1 MSTSDTNPGVSQHN
15 RDMLEDLQPR
25 EVLERQD
32 DPVLLHVDEQ
42 VAT

>member
-1 MSTSDTNPGVSQHN
+1 MSTSHTNPGVSQHD
-15 RDMLEDLQPR
+15 RDMLEDLQLR